1 MRQDKRPQPLVFTRV
16 PTGPDASARNLLFAG
31 GRTSRPASGDRIM
44 IKTTL
49 AAGLAGL
56 ALLGAGAA
64 HATVMPAG
72 ATATATIDWTS
83 FSFYLVDTNPLD
95 GVDAAFQWTSTGTDT
110 FAKSG
115 SAVDSASVAGHVDAL
130 SATGSVIAMAND
142 DVLQVSVAGEPS
154 SQEVWA
160 YSQRGYEFSLS
171 ANTIAVFSVTGMGS
185 VADQTGFESGS
196 AYGGIS
202 VNGPNVSGIVGGP
215 LQNSSG
221 YFSATLGAPT
231 SQTMFAVFSNQ
242 TGETMAGSMQ
252 IYASLYFQNST
263 PTAPVP
269 EPGTYAL
276 LGVGLGLLGLMA
288 RRRKA

>member
-1 MRQDKRPQPLVFTRV
+1 
-16 PTGPDASARNLLFAG
+16 
-31 GRTSRPASGDRIM
+31 M

-95 GVDAAFQWTSTGTDT
+95 GIDAAFQWTGTGTDT

-115 SAVDSASVAGHVDAL
+115 DAVDSASVPGHVDAL

-171 ANTIAVFSVTGMGS
+171 ANTIAVFSVTGTGS

-202 VNGPNVSGIVGGP
+202 VNGPNVSGIADGP

-242 TGETMAGSMQ
+242 TGETMTGSMQ

-276 LGVGLGLLGLMA
+276 LGIGLLGLMA

>member
-1 MRQDKRPQPLVFTRV
+1 
-16 PTGPDASARNLLFAG
+16 
-31 GRTSRPASGDRIM
+31 M

-95 GVDAAFQWTSTGTDT
+95 GIDAAFQWTSTGTDT

-115 SAVDSASVAGHVDAL
+115 SAVDSASVSGHVDAL

-154 SQEVWA
+154 SHEIRA

-171 ANTIAVFSVTGMGS
+171 ANTIAVFSVTGTGS
-185 VADQTGFESGS
+185 VADMTGFESGS
-196 AYGGIS
+196 AYGGIAVS
-202 VNGPNVSGIVGGP
+202 GPNVSGVVGGS

-221 YFSATLGAPT
+221 YFSASPGSPANE
-231 SQTMFAVFSNQ
+231 TMFAVFSNQ
-242 TGETMAGSMQ
+242 TGETMNGSMQ
-252 IYASLYFQNST
+252 IHASLYFYNAT

-269 EPGTYAL
+269 EPGTWAM
-276 LGVGLGLLGLMA
+276 LGAGLGLLGLIA
-288 RRRKA
+288 RRRKT

>member
-1 MRQDKRPQPLVFTRV
+1 
-16 PTGPDASARNLLFAG
+16 
-31 GRTSRPASGDRIM
+31 M

-56 ALLGAGAA
+56 AFLGAGAA

-95 GVDAAFQWTSTGTDT
+95 GIDAAFQWTSTGTDT

-115 SAVDSASVAGHVDAL
+115 DAIDSASVPGHVDAL

-142 DVLQVSVAGEPS
+142 DMLQVSAAGEPS
-154 SQEVWA
+154 SREIWA
-160 YSQRGYEFSLS
+160 YSQRGHEFSLS
-171 ANTIAVFSVTGMGS
+171 ANTIAVFSVTGTGS
-185 VADQTGFESGS
+185 VADMTGFESGS

-202 VNGPNVSGIVGGP
+202 VSGPNVSGIVGGP

-221 YFSATLGAPT
+221 YFSATPGAPT
-231 SQTMFAVFSNQ
+231 SQMMFAVFSN
-242 TGETMAGSMQ
+242 
-252 IYASLYFQNST
+252 
-263 PTAPVP
+263 
-269 EPGTYAL
+269 
-276 LGVGLGLLGLMA
+276 
-288 RRRKA
+288 